1 MKMKN
6 KIQWDSIINQIQ
18 PDINAIL
25 QIENKDVLLSKLCDV
40 SNSLLDAMQL
50 IKLEKAAIKY
60 IL

>member
-40 SNSLLDAMQL
+40 SNSLLDAM
-50 IKLEKAAIKY
+50 
-60 IL
+60 